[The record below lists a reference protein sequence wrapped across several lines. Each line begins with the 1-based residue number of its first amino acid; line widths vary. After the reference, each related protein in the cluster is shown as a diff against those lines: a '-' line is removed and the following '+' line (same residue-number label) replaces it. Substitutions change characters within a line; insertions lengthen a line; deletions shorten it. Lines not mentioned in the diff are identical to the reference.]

1 MPTRTAGVIQFWSTA
16 NLKRN
21 ATPNRRRPPDHLIG
35 NRLRAQPDQGVVQ
48 TPYLRL
54 QERDPLLERKPST
67 LTHLPYSFLQTA
79 HPQPGLPRASPRP
92 ASPCP
97 ATPRAGPGV
106 AATRGSSPPGPHQR
120 EQMPRQTS
128 PRSRSP
134 PRLPK
139 ALALLAAYPY
149 LGRGRRQRGLPPS
162 LPPSPSRPAASPA
175 GLTPPL
181 APRPRD
187 ERRQTR
193 PGSTV

>member
-54 QERDPLLERKPST
+54 QERDPLLERRPST
-67 LTHLPYSFLQTA
+67 LTHLPYSFPQTA

-92 ASPCP
+92 ASTCP
-97 ATPRAGPGV
+97 ATPRAGPGD
-106 AATRGSSPPGPHQR
+106 AAARGSPPPDPHQR
-120 EQMPRQTS
+120 EQMPSQAS

-134 PRLPK
+134 PRPPK
-139 ALALLAAYPY
+139 ALAPLVAHPYP
-149 LGRGRRQRGLPPS
+149 GRGLRQRGLPPS
-162 LPPSPSRPAASPA
+162 LSPSPSRPTASPA
-175 GLTPPL
+175 GPIPPS
-181 APRPRD
+181 APPPRD
-187 ERRQTR
+187 ERGQTR
-193 PGSTV
+193 RGSTV